1 MIFILFVFQ
10 EFVVL
15 AYVVVLA
22 IVVAGEHKTQR
33 ACRELPFVCP
43 DAGRD
48 EQTLEGAVELYD
60 VFVLSVA
67 ELYFKGSAGCDD
79 ELPAFFVGVGSAV
92 FARGDVVDVEDTAY
106 AEGYGFVAVD
116 VCEAA
121 SGVFFFGQVGELAIV

>member
-1 MIFILFVFQ
+1 M
-10 EFVVL
+10 
-15 AYVVVLA
+15 
-22 IVVAGEHKTQR
+22 AGKDETECSCGET
-33 ACRELPFVCP
+33 AFVCP
-43 DAGRD
+43 DAGGD

-79 ELPAFFVGVGSAV
+79 ELPAFFVGMGSAV